1 MASIE
6 NTSSWDYG
14 CVSLEVDRDGS
25 NPTATVFNSNNAP
38 DYLHSKTYF
47 IEPEN
52 NNANGTYNLTLYYKD
67 AEVSAWESATGNSRT
82 NTEII
87 KVSDNRISDVTPANF
102 AAYSVGNAAASV
114 GAFGSDVT
122 FTASFNTGFSGFGV
136 GILNTLITDIEETLK
151 DVGVFPN
158 PNDGTFTISGLELG
172 TTYRVFNSAGK
183 LILGEQQAVENQ
195 QVRLSNVSSGVYFLV
210 AEKDDKLGK
219 VQFII
224 TE

>member
-1 MASIE
+1 M
-6 NTSSWDYG
+6 
-14 CVSLEVDRDGS
+14 
-25 NPTATVFNSNNAP
+25 
-38 DYLHSKTYF
+38 
-47 IEPEN
+47 
-52 NNANGTYNLTLYYKD
+52 
-67 AEVSAWESATGNSRT
+67 
-82 NTEII
+82 
-87 KVSDNRISDVTPANF
+87 
-102 AAYSVGNAAASV
+102 
-114 GAFGSDVT
+114 
-122 FTASFNTGFSGFGV
+122 
-136 GILNTLITDIEETLK
+136 
-151 DVGVFPN
+151 GVFPN